1 MTCLLAFLALAT
13 QAQSGVAPT
22 GPRVAMIPTLNLSGE
37 SWNDLMTRQ
46 NERINSYLSSEFTKR
61 RFRLV
66 DSADLADAVRE
77 MKLDLRDEEN
87 HRRAVLLDLARKV
100 EADYIYF
107 NVVTFTDQKT
117 HDRDNYTD
125 REGRTDVKI
134 WFLETKT
141 ERAIYSGRT
150 FVGRSGGMRVTLR
163 PSDRQLQAGVN
174 AVRDAIQPFFKE
186 FAARENDGRKGA
198 K

>member
-1 MTCLLAFLALAT
+1 MTSVFLAAVLC
-13 QAQSGVAPT
+13 AQTVPAEIAA
-22 GPRVAMIPTLNLSGE
+22 GPRLAIIPTVNLSGE

-46 NERINSYLSSEFTKR
+46 NERINSYLTTEFTKR
-61 RFRLV
+61 NFRLV
-66 DSADLADAVRE
+66 DPDDLADAARE
-77 MKLDLRDEEN
+77 MNLDWRDEEN
-87 HRRAVLLDLARKV
+87 HRRAVLLELARKV

-117 HDRDNYTD
+117 HGRDNYTD

-141 ERAIYSGRT
+141 ERAIYSART

-186 FAARENDGRKGA
+186 FAARQVEGRGR
-198 K
+198 

>member
-1 MTCLLAFLALAT
+1 MTCLLATVALAA
-13 QAQSGVAPT
+13 QAQAGVDPT
-22 GPRVAMIPTLNLSGE
+22 GPRVAIVPTVNLSGE

-46 NERINSYLSSEFTKR
+46 NERINGYLTTEFTKR
-61 RFRLV
+61 NFRLV
-66 DSADLADAVRE
+66 DADELAAAARD
-77 MKLDLRDEEN
+77 MDLDWRDEEN
-87 HRRAVLLDLARKV
+87 HRRAVLLELGRKV
-100 EADYIYF
+100 NADYIYF

-141 ERAIYSGRT
+141 ERAIYSART

-186 FAARENDGRKGA
+186 FAARQSDGRMR
-198 K
+198 

>member
-1 MTCLLAFLALAT
+1 MTSVFLAAVLC
-13 QAQSGVAPT
+13 AQTVPADAAT
-22 GPRVAMIPTLNLSGE
+22 GPRVAIVPTVNLSGE

-46 NERINSYLSSEFTKR
+46 NERINNYLTTEFTKR
-61 RFRLV
+61 NFRLV
-66 DSADLADAVRE
+66 DADDLADAARE
-77 MKLDLRDEEN
+77 MDVDWRDEEN

-141 ERAIYSGRT
+141 ERAIYSART

-186 FAARENDGRKGA
+186 FAARQVEGQDR
-198 K
+198 